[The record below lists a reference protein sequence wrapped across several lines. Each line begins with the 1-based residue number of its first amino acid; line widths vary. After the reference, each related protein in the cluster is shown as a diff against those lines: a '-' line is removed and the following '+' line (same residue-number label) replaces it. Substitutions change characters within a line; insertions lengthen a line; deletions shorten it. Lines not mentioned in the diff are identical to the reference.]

1 MELEQLQ
8 EKNKFTKLNRVLRE
22 VFDIE
27 FNFKTSPEQLVSIQ
41 EATNRRILKLQESG
55 IEVSDRNYQKLMLIA
70 EGISM
75 ILEIAPKRKGKK
87 VRVKE
92 SQDLDQAEVLLAA
105 KQLADDLQKMAENLA
120 SMQVEELMSIRNAMK
135 EEIGMAEADAF
146 NATAEAAIS
155 SALEAVK
162 MANDQV
168 STAVLQAQGM
178 APPTDMDPMAQAPM
192 PGGDIESD
200 ILGMDDEF
208 AGADTA
214 SMETDIE
221 GREMKEDAYLNALRM
236 IKEAQSDGK
245 VSSAMLQKA
254 FNVMKLSEHNVDE
267 GLGGALGAAFGK
279 ISNMF
284 KKTKPK
290 KTANPDHPSN
300 ANALEDPAL
309 QKQIDDMMPDTT
321 IPHDDLGG
329 DLIGQQLKHAGR
341 TNKASK
347 KTSLNHNPNKKKK

>member
-1 MELEQLQ
+1 
-8 EKNKFTKLNRVLRE
+8 
-22 VFDIE
+22 
-27 FNFKTSPEQLVSIQ
+27 
-41 EATNRRILKLQESG
+41 
-55 IEVSDRNYQKLMLIA
+55 
-70 EGISM
+70 
-75 ILEIAPKRKGKK
+75 
-87 VRVKE
+87 
-92 SQDLDQAEVLLAA
+92 
-105 KQLADDLQKMAENLA
+105 
-120 SMQVEELMSIRNAMK
+120 
-135 EEIGMAEADAF
+135 
-146 NATAEAAIS
+146 
-155 SALEAVK
+155 
-162 MANDQV
+162 
-168 STAVLQAQGM
+168 
-178 APPTDMDPMAQAPM
+178 MDPMAQAPN
-192 PGGDIESD
+192 PDLGVEAD

-245 VSSAMLQKA
+245 VSSVMLQKA

-300 ANALEDPAL
+300 ANALEDPTL